1 MFAIIGYVIAFGC
14 VFGVYILHGGNV
26 DVLAKALPF
35 EMATIGVSA
44 LGAFLVSNPP
54 KVLKATI
61 AAVAAAF
68 KGGNRTKPGSWT
80 CWPCSMT
87 FCKKPAKRA

>member
-35 EMATIGVSA
+35 EMATIGGSA

-54 KVLKATI
+54 KVLKATL

-68 KGGNRTKPGSWT
+68 KGGKQNKARFMDLLDLLYDI
-80 CWPCSMT
+80 CL
-87 FCKKPAKRA
+87 F

>member
-35 EMATIGVSA
+35 EMATIGGSA

-61 AAVAAAF
+61 AAVAGDF
-68 KGGNRTKPGSWT
+68 KKGKNDKTPFMGLLGLV
-80 CWPCSMT
+80 
-87 FCKKPAKRA
+87 

>member
-35 EMATIGVSA
+35 EMATIGGSA
-44 LGAFLVSNPP
+44 LGAFLGVASRM
-54 KVLKATI
+54 I
-61 AAVAAAF
+61 A
-68 KGGNRTKPGSWT
+68 
-80 CWPCSMT
+80 
-87 FCKKPAKRA
+87 

>member
-35 EMATIGVSA
+35 EMATIGGSA
-44 LGAFLVSNPP
+44 LGAFLVSNQPP
-54 KVLKATI
+54 QGVKSHHRCR
-61 AAVAAAF
+61 
-68 KGGNRTKPGSWT
+68 GG
-80 CWPCSMT
+80 CL
-87 FCKKPAKRA
+87 